1 MANTTNYNW
10 ETPDDT
16 DLVKD
21 GAAAIRT
28 LGSSID
34 TTTKAL
40 NPETTLG
47 DIAYRSSTA
56 NTNTRLAIGSTGQVL
71 TVAGGVPSW
80 ATPTTGDIEG
90 VTAGTGISGGGTSG
104 TVTITNSMATAIDA
118 KGDLV
123 VGTGADTFARLA
135 VGTNGHTLVADSA
148 ETTGLK
154 WAAPSSGALTLID
167 EVSFTASST
176 INVNDVFSSTYTNY
190 RILLSGSSST
200 ASNANWTMRLRAS
213 GSDTSANYQ
222 TIRIYGENGAAGSD
236 TNVFGTD
243 EIALFQVG
251 SSSYKSG
258 FGTYDI
264 TNPNVAT
271 QTGITGLGSGATS
284 NTASTQLAIIH
295 AQQTDS
301 TQFTGFTILSTQ
313 TATGIVSVYG
323 YKKE

>member
-1 MANTTNYNW
+1 MATTTNYGW
-10 ETPDDT
+10 TTPNDT

-28 LGSSID
+28 LGSSVD

-40 NPETTLG
+40 NPSTTLG
-47 DIAYRSSTA
+47 DIEYRSATA
-56 NTNTRLAIGSTGQVL
+56 NTNTRLGIGTTGQVL
-71 TVAGGVPSW
+71 TVAGGVPTW
-80 ATPTTGDIEG
+80 ATSDD
-90 VTAGTGISGGGTSG
+90 A
-104 TVTITNSMATAIDA
+104 NAIQNAIVDA
-118 KGDLV
+118 KGDLISA
-123 VGTGADTFARLA
+123 TAADTPARLA
-135 VGTNGHTLVADSA
+135 VGANGTVLTADSA
-148 ETTGLK
+148 EATGLK
-154 WAAPSSGALTLID
+154 WAALPSSASGLTLID

-200 ASNANWTMRLRAS
+200 GSNANWTMRLRAS
-213 GSDTSANYQ
+213 GSDTSTNYQ

-251 SSSYKSG
+251 NSSYKSG

-313 TATGIVSVYG
+313 TATGTVSVYG